1 MDVAIRRCGPFFV
14 KMLFLPNHLWYT
26 VGNSSFNRKV
36 PAGEGIKSEEAELPG
51 KRARE
56 EKVGQLRFQQE
67 STCRRKFF
75 ILRKRS
81 CFVQVKFVVY
91 CQQNFESCLRAGKAI
106 EGEDFHEKN
115 IGNR

>member
-26 VGNSSFNRKV
+26 VGNSGFNRKV

-56 EKVGQLRFQQE
+56 EKVGQSPV
-67 STCRRKFF
+67 ST
-75 ILRKRS
+75 
-81 CFVQVKFVVY
+81 
-91 CQQNFESCLRAGKAI
+91 GKYLPAQI
-106 EGEDFHEKN
+106 FYSKKAELLCTG
-115 IGNR
+115 